1 MITIAHLSDP
11 HLAPLPSPGFRR
23 LMSKRMLGYMNWQR
37 GRKDFHRRE
46 VADLMV
52 ADIHRTSPD
61 HIVVTGDLVNLS
73 LDEEF
78 VQARI
83 WLEGLGSDD
92 KVTVVPGNHD
102 AYVHVPWDRGLG
114 HWSGYMTSN
123 TAGRTYGQHIAPFP
137 FVRILGRV
145 AVVGLS
151 SALPMPPLIA
161 GGKLGVG
168 QREALANTLEALGKD
183 GLFRIILIHHP
194 PLPGQNVVRKA
205 LGDAKQLQQILTEK
219 GADLVL
225 HGHNHRD
232 MMMPL
237 PTNDGHAHVIG
248 VPSASAAQGGHRPA
262 AQYNLYRIEPHGAG
276 YRCEMTVRK
285 FDVENQNF
293 REAHTIE
300 LPFAGQPG

>member
-1 MITIAHLSDP
+1 
-11 HLAPLPSPGFRR
+11 
-23 LMSKRMLGYMNWQR
+23 
-37 GRKDFHRRE
+37 
-46 VADLMV
+46 MV

-78 VQARI
+78 VQARA

-102 AYVHVPWDRGLG
+102 AYVQVPWDRGLG
-114 HWSGYMTSN
+114 QWSGYMTSN
-123 TAGRTYGQHIAPFP
+123 TAGRTYGQHASPFP
-137 FVRILGRV
+137 FVRILGQV

-161 GGKLGVG
+161 GGKLGAG
-168 QREALANTLEALGKD
+168 QREALADTLEALGRD
-183 GLFRIILIHHP
+183 GLFRIVLIHHP

-205 LGDAKQLQQILTEK
+205 LGDAKQLKQILTEK

-232 MMMPL
+232 MMMSL
-237 PTNDGHAHVIG
+237 QTSHGHAHVIG
-248 VPSASAAQGGHRPA
+248 VPSASAAQGGHRPCSA
-262 AQYNLYRIEPHGAG
+262 I
-276 YRCEMTVRK
+276 
-285 FDVENQNF
+285 
-293 REAHTIE
+293 
-300 LPFAGQPG
+300 